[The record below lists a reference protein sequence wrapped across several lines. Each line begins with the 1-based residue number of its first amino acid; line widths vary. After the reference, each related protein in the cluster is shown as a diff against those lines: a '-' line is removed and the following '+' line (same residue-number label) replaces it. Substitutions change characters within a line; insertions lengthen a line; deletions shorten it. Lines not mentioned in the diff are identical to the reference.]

1 MKEVH
6 DHVGEALER
15 VSRRPNSAV
24 HKAKANGGAHRDPD
38 DHTPTQHSAWKS
50 GSFSAK
56 ELQSMAFPPLS
67 WIVPNIIPAEG
78 VTLLCSKPKF
88 GKSWLAYDLCIA
100 CTTDGFTLGTIKP
113 AQGNVLY
120 LALEDSKRRL
130 QRRMTKLLPTFGS
143 AWPDKLLLKTEWRRL
158 HEGGLED
165 IRAWHAD
172 TWHADTWHADTWHA
186 DTKKPGGK
194 PILVVIDVLAKVR
207 KPVGNR
213 QLYEAD
219 YAALADLT
227 KLANELGLAI
237 VVLHHTRKM
246 AADDLMETVSGS
258 YGVSGA
264 VDTIVVMANTP
275 NGAVLDIRGRDV
287 ESAELA
293 IEFDKRT
300 CRWRL
305 LGDAAEVHVS
315 SQRAKIIAALKE
327 AGLAMTIPALME
339 ETGMKRN
346 PLEVL
351 LGRMAKESKI
361 QRVGKGLYAHKDYV
375 SPPDD
380 LPPAN
385 PPSKNKQSKR
395 GTPRRSVASVR
406 SSKVL
411 TDIETEAPSAQT
423 QETSGQKPSICP
435 SVQSVRENADTNGAR
450 SSVPAQTDRTDRQ
463 TPAQVTVE
471 ARQSGTL
478 GLSGDLSRDNRKTDC
493 RRIAPINQ
501 PAAPDDL
508 PELRP
513 FLRRV
518 PVTNGPAPALGP
530 PGDSLDG
537 ADGRTQIIEE
547 EEEEASEWT
556 L

>member
-1 MKEVH
+1 MREGNR
-6 DHVGEALER
+6 DYVGEALKR
-15 VSRRPNSAV
+15 VRSSPEAATSTARFNS
-24 HKAKANGGAHRDPD
+24 GDDPALGENSEAQQ
-38 DHTPTQHSAWKS
+38 PAWKV

-56 ELQSMAFPPLS
+56 ELQSMTFPPLS

-88 GKSWLAYDLCIA
+88 GKSWLAHDLCIA
-100 CTTDGFTLGTIKP
+100 CTTDGYTLGNIKP
-113 AQGNVLY
+113 AQGSVLY

-130 QRRMTKLLPTFGS
+130 QRRMTKLLPTFG
-143 AWPDKLLLKTEWRRL
+143 ALWPEKLTLKTEWRRL

-165 IRAWHAD
+165 IRAWR
-172 TWHADTWHADTWHA
+172 A
-186 DTKKPGGK
+186 DTKKTGGK
-194 PILVVIDVLAKVR
+194 PILVVVDVLAKVR

-219 YAALADLT
+219 YAALADLNN
-227 KLANELGLAI
+227 LANELELTI
-237 VVLHHTRKM
+237 VVAHHTRKM

-264 VDTIVVMANTP
+264 VDTILVMANKP

-293 IEFDKRT
+293 IEFNRRT

-327 AGLAMTIPALME
+327 AGLAITIPALME
-339 ETGMKRN
+339 ETDMKRN

-351 LGRMAKESKI
+351 LGRMAKESEI

-385 PPSKNKQSKR
+385 PPSKSKQSKR

-406 SSKVL
+406 PSKVL
-411 TDIETEAPSAQT
+411 TDPETEAPSAQT
-423 QETSGQKPSICP
+423 QETTGEKTSICP

-463 TPAQVTVE
+463 TSAQATVE
-471 ARQSGTL
+471 VRQSGAF
-478 GLSGDLSRDNRKTDC
+478 DLSRHLSRGDGLAPEQSSAQPSAWDPSTNR
-493 RRIAPINQ
+493 A
-501 PAAPDDL
+501 
-508 PELRP
+508 
-513 FLRRV
+513 
-518 PVTNGPAPALGP
+518 
-530 PGDSLDG
+530 LDG
-537 ADGRTQIIEE
+537 ADDADDADCRTQPIED
-547 EEEEASEWT
+547 EAGEWM

>member
-1 MKEVH
+1 MS
-6 DHVGEALER
+6 DRNRDYVGEALKR
-15 VSRRPNSAV
+15 VSSNPEAATSTARF
-24 HKAKANGGAHRDPD
+24 NGGDYPALGDNTAAQQP
-38 DHTPTQHSAWKS
+38 AWKV

-100 CTTDGFTLGTIKP
+100 CTTNRYTLGNIKP
-113 AQGNVLY
+113 AQGDVLY

-130 QRRMTKLLPTFGS
+130 QRRMGKLLPTFGA
-143 AWPDKLLLKTEWRRL
+143 AWPERLTLTTEWRRL
-158 HEGGLED
+158 DEGGLGH
-165 IRAWHAD
+165 IRAWH
-172 TWHADTWHADTWHA
+172 T
-186 DTKKPGGK
+186 DTKKHGGK

-227 KLANELGLAI
+227 KLANELELAI
-237 VVLHHTRKM
+237 VVAHHTRKM
-246 AADDLMETVSGS
+246 SADDLMETVSGS

-264 VDTIVVMANTP
+264 VDTILVMANTP
-275 NGAVLDIRGRDV
+275 NGAVLDVRGRDV

-293 IEFDKRT
+293 IEFDKQT

-305 LGDAAEVHVS
+305 LGDAAEAHVS

-327 AGLAMTIPALME
+327 AGSAMTIPALME
-339 ETGMKRN
+339 KTGMKRN
-346 PLEVL
+346 PLEIL
-351 LGRMAKESKI
+351 LGRMAKEGKI
-361 QRVGKGLYAHKDYV
+361 QRIGKGLYAHLDYV
-375 SPPDD
+375 SPSDD
-380 LPPAN
+380 PPPAN
-385 PPSKNKQSKR
+385 PPNTTKPGKSKR
-395 GTPRRSVASVR
+395 GTPSQSVASVL

-411 TDIETEAPSAQT
+411 TDPETETPSAQT
-423 QETSGQKPSICP
+423 QETTGQKPSICP

-450 SSVPAQTDRTDRQ
+450 ASVPAQTDRTDRQ
-463 TPAQVTVE
+463 TPTQLTEE
-471 ARQSGTL
+471 ARQSGAL
-478 GLSGDLSRDNRKTDC
+478 DLSGDLSRGNRKTDC
-493 RRIAPINQ
+493 PQIDAINQ
-501 PAAPDDL
+501 PAAPDDFPDL
-508 PELRP
+508 PP
-513 FLRRV
+513 FLRRA
-518 PVTNGPAPALGP
+518 PVTSGPAPALGP
-530 PGDSLDG
+530 PGDSPDG

-547 EEEEASEWT
+547 EAGEWT

>member
-1 MKEVH
+1 MAMNEGNR
-6 DHVGEALER
+6 DYVGEALKR
-15 VSRRPNSAV
+15 VSSSPEAATGTARF
-24 HKAKANGGAHRDPD
+24 NGGDDPALGD
-38 DHTPTQHSAWKS
+38 NTAAQQPAWKV

-56 ELQSMAFPPLS
+56 ELQKMTFPPLY
-67 WIVPNIIPAEG
+67 WIVPKIIPAEG

-158 HEGGLED
+158 HEGGVDD
-165 IRAWHAD
+165 IRAWHA
-172 TWHADTWHADTWHA
+172 HA
-186 DTKKPGGK
+186 KSIGGK

-219 YAALADLT
+219 YEALADLT

-258 YGVSGA
+258 YAVSGA
-264 VDTIVVMANTP
+264 VDAILVMANKP

-287 ESAELA
+287 EPAELA
-293 IEFDKRT
+293 IEFDKQT

-305 LGDAAEVHVS
+305 LGDAAEIHVS

-327 AGLAMTIPALME
+327 ANLAMKIPALME
-339 ETGMKRN
+339 ATGMKRN

-351 LGRMAKESKI
+351 LGRMATKGEI
-361 QRVGKGLYAHKDYV
+361 RRVGKGLYAHLDYV
-375 SPPDD
+375 SPADD
-380 LPPAN
+380 PPPAN
-385 PPSKNKQSKR
+385 PPNKTTHGKSKR
-395 GTPRRSVASVR
+395 GAPRRSVASVR

-411 TDIETEAPSAQT
+411 TDLETEAPPAQT
-423 QETSGQKPSICP
+423 PETTGQKPSICP
-435 SVQSVRENADTNGAR
+435 SVQSVRENADTNGAHA
-450 SSVPAQTDRTDRQ
+450 SVPAQTDRTDRQ
-463 TPAQVTVE
+463 TGAQITE
-471 ARQSGTL
+471 QPTELAAS
-478 GLSGDLSRDNRKTDC
+478 DLSRNLSRDDRDGQIGTNRGS
-493 RRIAPINQ
+493 Q
-501 PAAPDDL
+501 DDF
-508 PELRP
+508 PELP
-513 FLRRV
+513 AFLRRV
-518 PVTNGPAPALGP
+518 PVTSGPPPALGP

-537 ADGRTQIIEE
+537 ADGRTQVIKE

>member
-1 MKEVH
+1 MSEGNR
-6 DHVGEALER
+6 DYVGEALKR
-15 VSRRPNSAV
+15 VSSSPAAV
-24 HKAKANGGAHRDPD
+24 TSTARFNGGDDPALGD
-38 DHTPTQHSAWKS
+38 NTAAQQPAWKV

-56 ELQSMAFPPLS
+56 ELQSMTFPPLY

-100 CTTDGFTLGTIKP
+100 CTTDGFTLGTVNP

-165 IRAWHAD
+165 IRV
-172 TWHADTWHADTWHA
+172 WHA
-186 DTKKPGGK
+186 DTKKTGGK
-194 PILVVIDVLAKVR
+194 PILVVVDVLAKVR

-219 YAALADLT
+219 YAALAELT
-227 KLANELGLAI
+227 NLANELELAI
-237 VVLHHTRKM
+237 VVAHHTRKM

-264 VDTIVVMANTP
+264 VDTILVMANRP

-293 IEFDKRT
+293 IEFDKQT

-351 LGRMAKESKI
+351 LGRMAKESEI

-395 GTPRRSVASVR
+395 GMPRRSVASVR

-411 TDIETEAPSAQT
+411 TDPETEARSVQT
-423 QETSGQKPSICP
+423 QETKGQKTSICP

-463 TPAQVTVE
+463 TPPQATEE
-471 ARQSGTL
+471 ARQSGAL
-478 GLSGDLSRDNRKTDC
+478 DLSGDLSRGDRKTDC
-493 RRIAPINQ
+493 RQVAAINQ
-501 PAAPDDL
+501 SAAPDDF
-508 PELRP
+508 PELP
-513 FLRRV
+513 TFLRRV
-518 PVTNGPAPALGP
+518 PVTRGPAPALGP
-530 PGDSLDG
+530 PSNRLDG
-537 ADGRTQIIEE
+537 AAGRTQVIEE
-547 EEEEASEWT
+547 EEAQWT

>member
-1 MKEVH
+1 MSS
-6 DHVGEALER
+6 D
-15 VSRRPNSAV
+15 
-24 HKAKANGGAHRDPD
+24 NGGAPQDPD
-38 DHTPTQHSAWKS
+38 DHTATQQSAWKS

-56 ELQSMAFPPLS
+56 ELQSMEFPPIA
-67 WIVPNIIPAEG
+67 WIVRNIIPAEG
-78 VTLLCSKPKF
+78 VVLLCSKPKF

-100 CTTDGFTLGTIKP
+100 CTTDRFTLGTIKP

-158 HEGGLED
+158 HEGGVDD
-165 IRAWHAD
+165 IRAWYAH
-172 TWHADTWHADTWHA
+172 TRSM
-186 DTKKPGGK
+186 GGK

-264 VDTIVVMANTP
+264 VDTILVMANRP

-293 IEFDKRT
+293 IEFNKHT
-300 CRWRL
+300 CRWRV
-305 LGDAAEVHVS
+305 LGDAAEIHVS

-327 AGLAMTIPALME
+327 ANLAMKIPALME
-339 ETGMKRN
+339 ATGMKRN

-351 LGRMAKESKI
+351 LGRMAKEGEI
-361 QRVGKGLYAHKDYV
+361 QRIGKGLYTHIDYV
-375 SPPDD
+375 PPSDD

-385 PPSKNKQSKR
+385 PPNKTKHGKSKR
-395 GTPRRSVASVR
+395 GAPRQSVASVR

-411 TDIETEAPSAQT
+411 TDLETEAPSAQT
-423 QETSGQKPSICP
+423 QETTGQKTSICP
-435 SVQSVRENADTNGAR
+435 SVQSVRENADTIGAR
-450 SSVPAQTDRTDRQ
+450 ASVPAQTDRTDRQ
-463 TPAQVTVE
+463 TSAQATVE
-471 ARQSGTL
+471 ARQSGAL
-478 GLSGDLSRDNRKTDC
+478 DLSGDLSRGDRKTNC
-493 RRIAPINQ
+493 RQIAAINQ
-501 PAAPDDL
+501 PAAPDDF
-508 PELRP
+508 PELP
-513 FLRRV
+513 TFLRRV
-518 PVTNGPAPALGP
+518 PVTRGPAPAHGL

-537 ADGRTQIIEE
+537 AAGRTQVIEE
-547 EEEEASEWT
+547 EEAQWT